1 MQKMTDQHN
10 RTFGLRDD
18 LAAAVRK
25 LIESDARS
33 NWDTDIADGRLVLD
47 FAEQLIA
54 LGWVV
59 DYPDEAP
66 ATPGARTD
74 FPLAG

>member
-18 LAAAVRK
+18 LAAAVTK

-33 NWDTDIADGRLVLD
+33 NWDTDIADGRLVFD

-59 DYPDEAP
+59 DYPDEKAD
-66 ATPGARTD
+66 TSSTRTD

>member
-18 LAAAVRK
+18 LAEAVTK
-25 LIESDARS
+25 LIEGDARS

-59 DYPDEAP
+59 DYPDEKPSAS
-66 ATPGARTD
+66 AARTD